1 MSKKLLKLAAAA
13 LAVCLAVPTAGA
25 VTTNDDGEIMIRV
38 GLASAY
44 YHNATGELEAAHL
57 ENEDGYGAGYRFGYY
72 DSNLDFVELGY
83 TDTRTTKV
91 AVLKTEN
98 LWYGYS
104 SSLSKN
110 TYSSSIDSDILVGCY
125 HVLVK
130 DGFRNF
136 EDAQDAAEDYEDGF
150 VAYIDG
156 EYQVRSGSFETKED
170 ALRYGESG
178 EVVGTSSY
186 GLTVV
191 ETGNDHILF
200 QYDEGQGTKL
210 AIQPGADGARET
222 RTWFSNYNYRGG
234 FEYFRRTGGNVTV
247 VNVLTLEDYVN
258 GVICYEMGPSWPLE
272 ALKAQAVC
280 ARTYALRNMGSHS
293 SYGFDICN
301 STYCQVYRG
310 MGNGS
315 ASYSPSKTS
324 MQAVEETEG
333 LVVTYNGKL
342 AETPYSASFGG
353 ASEDAYYVWGS
364 DTTNTYPYLRGV
376 EDPYETYDSSY
387 TVSYTAS
394 QLEKRL
400 QSYGY
405 GTSTSLDYL
414 ELEYSKLGNVIA
426 VTVHWKNGKTNS
438 IYPSGSNAIR
448 SVFNVG
454 SIRFTVNGQTVS
466 SSGKSVSSRSAKST
480 SGSGLTVNGESVNGL
495 DGMYTISGSG
505 TVSALEKDPYL
516 VSGSGDITALEDFSG
531 SGSSSGSGGSN
542 QGGGTVTVSG
552 SSYVF
557 EGAGYGHQIG
567 MSQWGANAMAKQGFD
582 YEDIITFYY
591 PSVKVTRY

>member
-57 ENEDGYGAGYRFGYY
+57 ENENGYGAGYRFGYY

-130 DGFRNF
+130 DGFRDF

-156 EYQVRSGSFETKED
+156 EYQVRAGSFETKED

-191 ETGNDHILF
+191 ETGTDHILF

-280 ARTYALRNMGSHS
+280 ARTYALRNMGTHS

-301 STYCQVYRG
+301 STYCQVYYG

-438 IYPSGSNAIR
+438 IYPSGGNAIR

-505 TVSALEKDPYL
+505 TVSALEENPYL

-591 PSVKVTRY
+591 PGVKVTRY

>member
-57 ENEDGYGAGYRFGYY
+57 ENENGYGAGYRFGYY

-91 AVLKTEN
+91 AVLKSEN

-125 HVLVK
+125 HVLVE
-130 DGFRNF
+130 DGFRDF

-156 EYQVRSGSFETKED
+156 DYQVRAGSFETKED

-191 ETGNDHILF
+191 ETGTDHILF

-210 AIQPGADGARET
+210 AIQPGADGASET

-258 GVICYEMGPSWPLE
+258 GVICYEMGPTWPLE

-301 STYCQVYRG
+301 STYCQGYRG

-591 PSVKVTRY
+591 PGVKVTRY